1 MKRRAFITL
10 LGGASAWPL
19 VARAQNPGG
28 HPLIAILNLNSAS
41 SVLPRFRGFLQA
53 MRDLGYVEGR
63 DFDLAER
70 YADGQLER
78 LPVIADELVRLNPS
92 LFVTGSMPAAFAAR
106 QASKTIAIVGV
117 GLVDPVGLGLAASE
131 ARPGGQVTGTL
142 ISIDGLPGKQLA
154 LATEVLP
161 GATRFGLLVNPGN
174 QGHAVLRREAET
186 AATSLALSL
195 VPVEANSPNDL
206 DRAFQVLAHERVE
219 LVMVLNDPVFN
230 RENRRI
236 AVLAAAKR
244 LPTMY
249 SLREYVEAGGVMS
262 YGVSLSANWRRA
274 AHYVDRILRGTK
286 PGELPIELPTKLEL
300 VINLSTAKAIELSI
314 PEQFLLRADEVIE

>member
-1 MKRRAFITL
+1 
-10 LGGASAWPL
+10 
-19 VARAQNPGG
+19 
-28 HPLIAILNLNSAS
+28 LNLNSAS
-41 SVLPRFRGFLQA
+41 SVLPRLRGFLQA
-53 MRDLGYVEGR
+53 MHDLGYVEGW

-78 LPVIADELVRLNPS
+78 LPIIADELVRLNPS
-92 LFVTGSMPAAFAAR
+92 LFVTGSMPAAFAAK

-161 GATRFGLLVNPGN
+161 SATRFGLLINPGN
-174 QGHAVLRREAET
+174 QGHAVQQRGAEA
-186 AATSLALSL
+186 AAAALARSL
-195 VPVEANSPNDL
+195 VSVEANAPNDL
-206 DRAFQVLAHERVE
+206 DRAFDVLVRERAD
-219 LVMVLNDPVFN
+219 LVLVLTDPVFN
-230 RENRRI
+230 RESRRI

-244 LPTMY
+244 LPTMHAF
-249 SLREYVEAGGVMS
+249 REYVDAGGMMS

-274 AHYVDRILRGTK
+274 AYYADRILRGTK
-286 PGELPIELPTKLEL
+286 PGDLPIELPTKLEL
-300 VINLSTAKAIELSI
+300 VINLSTAKAIGITI
-314 PEQFLLRADEVIE
+314 PDQLLLRADEVIE